1 METALVALVALACP
15 IGMGLCMW
23 MMARG
28 VRGGA
33 DKREADHSA
42 QPSLAELRVERDRL
56 NSEVERAERTEGSEA
71 ETVRSNDASI
81 QRA

>member
-28 VRGGA
+28 MRGRS
-33 DKREADHSA
+33 DKREAAQSE
-42 QPSLAELRVERDRL
+42 QPSLAELRAERDRL
-56 NSEVERAERTEGSEA
+56 SAEVERAERTDGNPASSEPS
-71 ETVRSNDASI
+71 RDASV

>member
-1 METALVALVALACP
+1 MDTALVALVALACP

-28 VRGGA
+28 MRGSSE
-33 DKREADHSA
+33 KRSSDRAE
-42 QPSLAELRVERDRL
+42 QPSLTELRAERDRL
-56 NSEVERAERTEGSEA
+56 SAEVERAERTQENGAHAAMSSE
-71 ETVRSNDASI
+71 TPS